1 MAVLEI
7 ENLDVRYRS
16 GTAEAQAVKGVT
28 LNVRSNECLGLIGE
42 SGCGKS
48 TIAKAVM
55 GLLPGTAYVAG
66 GSIRFAGQELVGL
79 AEGKLRELRWR
90 RMALIP
96 QAAMNGFDPLYTI
109 EKQLDETIEAHEQV
123 STQEIRRRVQRLF
136 TQMGLSSTRL
146 KDYPHQ
152 FSGGMRQRAMI
163 AMALLCDP
171 TLIVADEPTTGL
183 DVLVQDQILQE
194 VIDEGVRAG
203 KSILLITHDM
213 GVVAENCD
221 KIAVMYAGEIVESGN
236 NSLLQTARHPYT
248 LGLSNAFPNLA
259 DQRRSLIS
267 IPGSPPD
274 IFSPESGCCFRKR
287 CPFATVRCL
296 EKPPLLRVAP
306 DHLVACH
313 FVDRSEDFR
322 RRASDATTWEG
333 LNAVQL

>member
-7 ENLDVRYRS
+7 ENLEVRYRS
-16 GTAEAQAVKGVT
+16 GAAEAQAVKGVT
-28 LNVRSNECLGLIGE
+28 LSVKSNECLGLIGE

-66 GSIRFAGQELVGL
+66 GSIRFEGQELVGL
-79 AEGKLRELRWR
+79 AEEKLRKLRWK
-90 RMALIP
+90 RMTLIP

-109 EKQLDETIEAHEQV
+109 QKQLHETIGAHEEV
-123 STQEIRRRVQRLF
+123 SEPEKRLRAERLF

-171 TLIVADEPTTGL
+171 ALIVADEPTTGL
-183 DVLVQDQILQE
+183 DVLVQDQILKA
-194 VIDEGVRAG
+194 VIEDGVRAG

-221 KIAVMYAGEIVESGN
+221 KIAVMYAGQIVEAGD

-259 DQRRSLIS
+259 DQRRRLIS

-274 IFSPESGCCFRKR
+274 IFSPDSGCCFRKR
-287 CPFATVRCL
+287 CPFATARCL
-296 EKPPLLRVAP
+296 EEPPLVRVAP

-313 FVDRSEDFR
+313 FVDRGEEFR
-322 RRASDATTWEG
+322 RRASDAATWEG
-333 LNAVQL
+333 LNAL